1 MVTTIIVVTIIVV
14 IHGSLLHQGSSAI
27 IAYSHRHMM
36 LLLWHLALDWL
47 SFCKVVWKGV
57 RVSLVCSVC
66 LSQISDP
73 LKSYP
78 YIYIYIYDHCYLPQF
93 CILYL
98 QLFSF
103 KKFSFFPMF
112 FPHGVWRSKKSALI
126 ELAFPFNFSI
136 FCEQLNLSTVAMLAN
151 PSSPCYQSP
160 ELQHI
165 LIFSSTLQYT
175 YMYCFMKLEFH
186 SNVVRLGHWTL
197 HCIVLLSCLVHQE
210 IL

>member
-1 MVTTIIVVTIIVV
+1 
-14 IHGSLLHQGSSAI
+14 
-27 IAYSHRHMM
+27 MM

-165 LIFSSTLQYT
+165 LIFSSTPQYT
-175 YMYCFMKLEFH
+175 YAL
-186 SNVVRLGHWTL
+186 L
-197 HCIVLLSCLVHQE
+197 HEARISLKCCTTTTWSLNTPLHGII
-210 IL
+210 ILFSPSGNSIAVTC